1 MKKYFYPIG
10 SVCFLIL
17 TGLYPADALDAAL
30 QSLSVWARS
39 VVPALLPYLVVCPA
53 LTSPE
58 MTRFLSRFL
67 NGLTRAM
74 RLPSSAC
81 GAVFIGF
88 LSGSPAGAAALASAR
103 PDSSAPSGATL
114 RAALLASG
122 ASPAFLLTGVAVTM
136 LNQPEAGWILIR
148 SQILSVFVSGL
159 ILRRFGSDRPVSE
172 TKSRRAEDGTVL
184 RAALTLLVVGGYMT
198 LFSVVARLLSRLLGD
213 AWETPILAVAELS
226 GGCKAVA
233 ALPVSPE
240 LRLPLISAIA
250 CFGGISVY
258 TQCLSFLKPLGVDP
272 IEYGA
277 GKLIQSAV
285 CALFTFVQITL
296 PKINIDPVLTGFLT
310 ICCLLVA
317 FMFRGMFRRRA
328 PSEEVE
334 SAP

>member
-103 PDSSAPSGATL
+103 PDPSAPSGATL

-159 ILRRFGSDRPVSE
+159 ILRRFGSD
-172 TKSRRAEDGTVL
+172 L
-184 RAALTLLVVGGYMT
+184 Y
-198 LFSVVARLLSRLLGD
+198 
-213 AWETPILAVAELS
+213 
-226 GGCKAVA
+226 
-233 ALPVSPE
+233 
-240 LRLPLISAIA
+240 LIHI
-250 CFGGISVY
+250 
-258 TQCLSFLKPLGVDP
+258 
-272 IEYGA
+272 
-277 GKLIQSAV
+277 
-285 CALFTFVQITL
+285 
-296 PKINIDPVLTGFLT
+296 
-310 ICCLLVA
+310 
-317 FMFRGMFRRRA
+317 
-328 PSEEVE
+328 
-334 SAP
+334 